1 LSIFGIKPYKNEE
14 TGTTVIIPYID
25 EEKILSNTINK
36 DETEKKYWVNDLP
49 TCLSMSLQRWYFAR
63 LNNQQYNGKYI
74 IVAINNVKVEL
85 NKFYQKLQDLY
96 NGNLDGATYYSVG
109 GGKFNPTQILGTFK
123 YKIFDKET
131 YSAYNIDLI
140 NYINDNNITS
150 IYLCGIDVECCVLIT
165 AINLFENNYNV
176 YVLKDYSY
184 CTNGIERKNNAIE
197 ILKRNIG
204 KDRVI

>member
-1 LSIFGIKPYKNEE
+1 MKLENNSLLVVIDLQNEFINENTYDSISAITKL
-14 TGTTVIIPYID
+14 ID
-25 EEKILSNTINK
+25 
-36 DETEKKYWVNDLP
+36 
-49 TCLSMSLQRWYFAR
+49 
-63 LNNQQYNGKYI
+63 
-74 IVAINNVKVEL
+74 L
-85 NKFYQKLQDLY
+85 NKFSHVVFTRFINSSNNPIKTKLNW
-96 NGNLDGATYYSVG
+96 NGCLSEESRKICIDN
-109 GGKFNPTQILGTFK
+109 KK